1 MSGTMVSSAFCM
13 SKRYLDVL
21 FREFL
26 FLYYQLYYCI
36 WTDIRR
42 PRLLFYLTAIKE
54 GSNSSIIVL
63 ESSLGGLNFNIL
75 MSAAKL

>member
-1 MSGTMVSSAFCM
+1 MPGMMVSSAFCM
-13 SKRYLDVL
+13 SNCYLDAL

-26 FLYYQLYYCI
+26 FLYYQLYYYI

-42 PRLLFYLTAIKE
+42 PKLLFYLTAIKE

-63 ESSLGGLNFNIL
+63 EGSLGGLNFNIL